1 MDYFFQKKTKEFFI
15 MFCELMCGS
24 YFGPEV
30 DLKKESAAFILL
42 GKTKLKSENVHGTCE
57 IQ

>member
-1 MDYFFQKKTKEFFI
+1 

-30 DLKKESAAFILL
+30 DLKKETAAFILL